1 MSELRNELAKALYEV
16 LMSDSCYTVSSC
28 PDCVKGFKK
37 TECRKCRGTGMYE
50 GQVCFVCKGSG
61 SYIYKPTKK
70 FTGKKCNTCN
80 GSGRKI
86 SPPRS

>member
-50 GQVCFVCKGSG
+50 GQVCFVC
-61 SYIYKPTKK
+61 
-70 FTGKKCNTCN
+70 
-80 GSGRKI
+80 
-86 SPPRS
+86 